1 MGRKSRVL
9 SRRTF
14 LGGAGAMLA
23 LPWLEAMTIGT
34 RAAYAG
40 DSGFPTRF
48 LLYFWGNGNL
58 PEYWNPTGEG
68 TEWELS
74 DQLMPLA
81 DLKDKITVVGG
92 MTVKVVNRVEII

>member
-1 MGRKSRVL
+1 MSRSKGLTRRHLLRGMMGGTAVS
-9 SRRTF
+9 
-14 LGGAGAMLA
+14 LG

-58 PEYWNPTGEG
+58 PESWSPEATGEDF
-68 TEWELS
+68 ELTN
-74 DQLMPLA
+74 QLSGLSA
-81 DLKDKITVVGG
+81 FST
-92 MTVKVVNRVEII
+92 RSAWSRA